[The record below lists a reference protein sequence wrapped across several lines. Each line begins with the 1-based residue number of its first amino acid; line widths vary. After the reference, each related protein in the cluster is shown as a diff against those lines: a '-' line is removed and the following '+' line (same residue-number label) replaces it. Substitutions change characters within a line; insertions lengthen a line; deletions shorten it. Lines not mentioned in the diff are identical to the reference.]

1 MSEILPNRVYVNDEG
16 DVLSTYD
23 ILPDDHWLNTAN
35 GGTAEA
41 SHDPDYYKHRA
52 FRDAR
57 LARLAGRIARGQS
70 TADLE
75 NEPLGCDSGADLP
88 PVFKIN
94 PGKIR

>member
-23 ILPDDHWLNTAN
+23 ILPDDHWCNTAN
-35 GGTAEA
+35 DGAVEA
-41 SHDPDYYKHRA
+41 SYDPDYYKHRA

-57 LARLAGRIARGQS
+57 LSRLSGRLARGQS

-75 NEPLGCDSGADLP
+75 GKPLGSDPGAVLP
-88 PVFKIN
+88 KVFKIN